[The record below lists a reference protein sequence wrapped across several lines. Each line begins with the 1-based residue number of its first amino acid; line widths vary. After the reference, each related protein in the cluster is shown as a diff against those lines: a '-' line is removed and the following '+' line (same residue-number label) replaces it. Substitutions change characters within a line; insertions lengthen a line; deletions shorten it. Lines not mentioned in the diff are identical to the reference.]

1 MIMTQDKARKAA
13 TRQRMAETGEPYTEA
28 SHAVEREHES
38 GAGPGTGGPSTVEPG
53 VGEPSTAGPGAGGP
67 GTGGPGTG
75 GPDAGGPDAGRRT
88 ATARDDGW
96 YARMAEEAG
105 ISVAEFTAQVQADEA
120 MERAERALELAERA
134 RERAGQAQAAAE
146 QAQDAAE
153 QAHDAAE
160 QAQDAAFEAAERA
173 DELAGEYGGGPRER
187 WHRPPQPSAPPRPP
201 RAPVPPR
208 APRPPRIG
216 GGVLQRFDQLWEQ
229 AEEMVIR
236 AGQLLGSSETRR
248 ADHD

>member
-38 GAGPGTGGPSTVEPG
+38 GAGPGAG
-53 VGEPSTAGPGAGGP
+53 GPGAGGP
-67 GTGGPGTG
+67 GAGGPSTAEPGTG
-75 GPDAGGPDAGRRT
+75 GRT

-134 RERAGQAQAAAE
+134 RERAEQAQAAAE
-146 QAQDAAE
+146 HAQDAAE
-153 QAHDAAE
+153 QAQDAAE

-173 DELAGEYGGGPRER
+173 DELAGEYGEGPRPR
-187 WHRPPQPSAPPRPP
+187 WHRPPRPSAPPRPP
-201 RAPVPPR
+201 RPPQ
-208 APRPPRIG
+208 I

-236 AGQLLGSSETRR
+236 AGQLLSSSETRR